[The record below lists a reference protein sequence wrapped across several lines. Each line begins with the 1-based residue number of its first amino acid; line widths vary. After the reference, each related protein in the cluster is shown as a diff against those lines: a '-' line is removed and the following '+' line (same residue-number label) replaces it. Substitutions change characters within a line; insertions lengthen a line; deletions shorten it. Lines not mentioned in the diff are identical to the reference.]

1 MKKLNDSFE
10 NKWKSQFQDAE
21 ATPSTSVWDRIDAN
35 LAGSELARYKKKLF
49 YYKIT
54 AAASIALAL
63 LFGSYSLYNIIQ
75 DSSSTQIAQD
85 QQTEI
90 NNRNSDALITD
101 STDESDAD
109 KATADRA
116 VATPDDQSQDNPGDR
131 SGIERSRLPGNR
143 SGERNLASQDN
154 QSLNSQAN
162 QTKITSDQNLILAT
176 SLTSDSENLNGT
188 SQGKVA
194 GLGTSFN
201 NGEIGQRNITYQP
214 DAVFHV
220 PYEKPGRKY
229 YLHKKVNP
237 YDMPYILP
245 LEEELNQENPKSLW
259 AGIMLSSGVFNPN
272 ISYNDYNAIT
282 ADAVPPPGS
291 VDRLNMAGADFVEQP
306 NSIMSYKPEESSYN
320 SEASFSYGIDFGYK
334 FSKKFVVFS
343 GLGYQ
348 HNYGS
353 TTVHT
358 YIEPTESRTKYANH
372 AIVIERASPES
383 GLDSYNELNS
393 GVELNSVFE
402 FVTIPVN
409 VGYYLIDKR
418 FKWIMTAGIT
428 TDVFVKNSINDSEGL
443 FDQVQY
449 RIGDDSPYNPIY
461 FNGKFGTM
469 INYTFLKNYQL
480 SLEPS
485 YRIGL
490 SDLTKDNAAFSSR
503 PSSFLIS
510 AGIAYVFR

>member
-21 ATPSTSVWDRIDAN
+21 ATPSVSAWDRIDAN

-54 AAASIALAL
+54 AAAAIFLAV
-63 LFGSYSLYNIIQ
+63 LFGSYSVYNLIQ
-75 DSSSTQIAQD
+75 DSNSNQLVQGLQTDGDEVNADKLTSSDPNQNSQSIRENQFLNTREDQITSILND
-85 QQTEI
+85 EV
-90 NNRNSDALITD
+90 
-101 STDESDAD
+101 TDEYNNQIVD
-109 KATADRA
+109 K
-116 VATPDDQSQDNPGDR
+116 QDDR
-131 SGIERSRLPGNR
+131 SGILLKQNMIP
-143 SGERNLASQDN
+143 ASY
-154 QSLNSQAN
+154 
-162 QTKITSDQNLILAT
+162 KTSSSEFT
-176 SLTSDSENLNGT
+176 SKT
-188 SQGKVA
+188 SQKST
-194 GLGTSFN
+194 LGY
-201 NGEIGQRNITYQP
+201 GESTDYDVEKDQILDYYSP
-214 DAVFHV
+214 VAVFHI

-245 LEEELNQENPKSLW
+245 VEEEFNENDPKRLW
-259 AGIMLSSGVFNPN
+259 AGIVLSSGVFNPN
-272 ISYNDYNAIT
+272 ISYNEINDIA
-282 ADAVPPPGS
+282 ADASPTFGS
-291 VDRLNMAGADFVEQP
+291 VERINMAGTDFDDQS

-348 HNYGS
+348 HNHGS

-358 YIEPTESRTKYANH
+358 YIEPTETRAKYANH

-383 GLDSYNELNS
+383 GLDTYNELNS

-402 FVTIPVN
+402 FVTVPVN
-409 VGYYLIDKR
+409 FGYYLIDKR
-418 FKWIMTAGIT
+418 FKWIMTAGVT
-428 TDVFVKNSINDSEGL
+428 TDVFIKNSINDSQSL
-443 FDQVQY
+443 FNEVQY
-449 RIGDDSPYNPIY
+449 KNGEDSPYNPIY

-490 SDLTKDNAAFSSR
+490 SDLTKDNATFSSR